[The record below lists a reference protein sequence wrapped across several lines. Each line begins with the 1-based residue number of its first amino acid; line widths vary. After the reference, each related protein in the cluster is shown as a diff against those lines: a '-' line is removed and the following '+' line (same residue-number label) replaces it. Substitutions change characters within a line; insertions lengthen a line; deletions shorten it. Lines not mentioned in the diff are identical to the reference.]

1 MRLVLRCSL
10 PVIGLIALVSSPAAG
25 QTVTDYRVF
34 LSGSAGIA
42 QPNSDAFSNPIN
54 FTLFAETGNF
64 DADYV
69 LDSGPVYDGGVTVR
83 LWRNLGAGVNVSK
96 SRTTDTAAIEASLPH
111 PFFFGQHR
119 RLTGTA
125 PGLRHE
131 ELAVHLHGAFIWMR
145 DWVVISGFGGP
156 TFFNF
161 KQDLVQSIRHAEVGF
176 PFDAVRF
183 VGHGATRVSESKVGF
198 HAGADAA
205 FYVASSGAWQHI
217 GVGALVRYS
226 RAEVDV
232 SAGRGDSV
240 TLDLGGLHFVGGV
253 RLRF

>member
-1 MRLVLRCSL
+1 MRLALRFVLCL
-10 PVIGLIALVSSPAAG
+10 TAVIALVCSQASAQG
-25 QTVTDYRVF
+25 LEEYRFF

-42 QPNSDAFSNPIN
+42 QPNTDAFSNPIT
-54 FTLFAETGNF
+54 FTLFAEAGNF
-64 DADYV
+64 EADYV

-119 RLTGTA
+119 QLTGTA

-131 ELAVHLHGAFIWMR
+131 EVAVHLHGAFIWMR
-145 DWVVISGFGGP
+145 GWAVISGFGGP

-176 PFDAVRF
+176 PFDAVTF
-183 VGHGATRVSESKVGF
+183 IGHGATRVSESKVGF

-205 FYVASSGAWQHI
+205 FYLASSGVWEHV

-240 TLDLGGLHFVGGV
+240 TLELGGLQFAGGIRV
-253 RLRF
+253 RF